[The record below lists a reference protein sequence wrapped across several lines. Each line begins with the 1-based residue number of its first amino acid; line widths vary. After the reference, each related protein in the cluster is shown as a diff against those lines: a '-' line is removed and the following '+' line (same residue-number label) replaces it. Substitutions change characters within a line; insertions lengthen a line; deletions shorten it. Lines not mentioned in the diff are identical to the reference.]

1 MPKPSVGDII
11 RLSDLLPLFDLLDNN
26 TSKGH
31 IGQII
36 FYSNNISPQNT
47 LICDGSEISRDT
59 YSELFNVIGTIYG
72 EGDSVT
78 TFNLPDLRD
87 QWILCA
93 GTEHETGEIVE
104 EGLPNITGGTSQ
116 AGVTSDFSGYGAF
129 ISGQNSGRYTFTAG
143 SAGDVYPQRAFSFD
157 ASRSSAVYGASDHVT
172 PKSIVLTPCI
182 IYE

>member
-26 TSKGH
+26 TSKGY

-59 YSELFNVIGTIYG
+59 YSELFNIIGTIYG

-87 QWILCA
+87 QWIICA
-93 GTEHETGEIVE
+93 GTEHEAGDSVA
-104 EGLPNITGGTSQ
+104 EGLPNITGSITSM
-116 AGVTSDFSGYGAF
+116 AANIGGAF
-129 ISGQNSGRYTFTAG
+129 SSGAITLSCENN
-143 SAGDVYPQRAFSFD
+143 SAGNTFCVANLD
-157 ASRSSAVYGASDHVT
+157 ASRSNPIYGASDHVT

>member
-1 MPKPSVGDII
+1 MPRPSVGDII

-26 TSKGH
+26 TSKGY

-59 YSELFNVIGTIYG
+59 YSELFNIIGTIYG

-93 GTEHETGEIVE
+93 GTEHEAGAEVA
-104 EGLPNITGGTSQ
+104 EGLPNITGEII
-116 AGVTSDFSGYGAF
+116 AISGYGTGAF
-129 ISGQNSGRYTFTAG
+129 LSYGTHAYTCPPGGQGFYYTNFA
-143 SAGDVYPQRAFSFD
+143 
-157 ASRSSAVYGASDHVT
+157 ASRVSAIYGASDHVT